1 MILRGIGGIRLPP
14 GATKVGEFH
23 HSRGGASQYLFLLA
37 AVGGVILAIVGIYF
51 WNTSRKQRVI
61 GEEPDATPE
70 DLLAELFRVH
80 ELSRA
85 EQTLVTLLAKTEP
98 CLNRHSSSSNRGQST
113 GRSRRAIPNL
123 PAIRHC
129 GRSYSALELSGVP
142 EAQTWDFPV
151 RFSI

>member
-1 MILRGIGGIRLPP
+1 M
-14 GATKVGEFH
+14 
-23 HSRGGASQYLFLLA
+23 
-37 AVGGVILAIVGIYF
+37 ILAIVGIYF

-85 EQTLVTLLAKTEP
+85 EQTPLATLLAKTDRLSQSALVFVEP
-98 CLNRHSSSSNRGQST
+98 GPID
-113 GRSRRAIPNL
+113 RAIEAGDPESSRYQAL
-123 PAIRHC
+123 AAEAIRL
-129 GRSYSALELSGVP
+129 LELSGVP

>member
-1 MILRGIGGIRLPP
+1 VGRLWLLL
-14 GATKVGEFH
+14 ADGEFH

-85 EQTLVTLLAKTEP
+85 EQTLVTLLAKTER
-98 CLNRHSSSSNRGQST
+98 LSQSALVFVEP
-113 GRSRRAIPNL
+113 GPIDRAIEAGDPESS
-123 PAIRHC
+123 R
-129 GRSYSALELSGVP
+129 YQALRQKLFGYLN
-142 EAQTWDFPV
+142 
-151 RFSI
+151 